1 MQSNFFEDFFKKHL
15 TGSRAKARF
24 ALLGAQALFA
34 LLGVLMTVVNLVTD
48 HGIFSCFTLLF
59 GALCGLNFYLVLSK
73 ARKGEKIAKLLF
85 FIESLGFLLLCLL
98 LGEPEGL
105 SILWACLLPFAAE
118 LLYEKRSALALSI
131 LGLAILAFFCWI
143 PVGRALLPETYGSL
157 FLIHFPF
164 VYLGCG
170 LFALFVGTLHA
181 SSEKTILTARN
192 TYRDLSRVD
201 QLTGLQNETSYYH
214 FLTEI
219 DRAVEERR
227 ANFAVVV
234 MDVNGLKIT
243 DDTYGH
249 RFGCQ
254 LIIQAGHMLPAIFPG
269 CRHFHIGGDEF
280 VVIAEGEARE
290 HLAEYMEEFRKRLT
304 YSKITFEGV
313 ELVLSVA
320 SGVAYSSFGERYSEV
335 FQRADEAMYANK
347 KILKATYGIAGR

>member
-1 MQSNFFEDFFKKHL
+1 MRSGFFEGFFQKYL

-24 ALLGAQALFA
+24 SLLCTQALFA
-34 LLGVLMTVVNLVTD
+34 ALSLVMTVVNLVTD

-59 GALCGLNFYLVLSK
+59 GALCGLNFYLSLC
-73 ARKGEKIAKLLF
+73 KGEKGERIAKLLF
-85 FIESLGFLLLCLL
+85 FFEVPAFLLLCIL
-98 LGEPEGL
+98 LGEPEGV
-105 SILWACLLPFAAE
+105 SVIWAGLIPFAA
-118 LLYEKRSALALSI
+118 LLVYEKPSGIALASI
-131 LGLAILAFFCWI
+131 SFFLLGFFFWI
-143 PVGRALLPETYGSL
+143 PAGRAMLPEVYAPL
-157 FLIHFPF
+157 FLLHFPF
-164 VYLGCG
+164 FYLGC
-170 LFALFVGTLHA
+170 ALFSFFVSALHS
-181 SSEKTILTARN
+181 SSEQNILHARN

-214 FLTEI
+214 FLVEI
-219 DRAVEERR
+219 ERAVEKRK

-254 LIIQAGHMLPAIFPG
+254 LIIEAGHRLPGIFPG

-280 VVIAEGEARE
+280 VVIAEDEARE
-290 HLAEYMEEFRKRLT
+290 HLAEYMEEFRKQLT

-320 SGVAYSSFGERYSEV
+320 SGVAYSSFGEIYSEV
-335 FQRADEAMYANK
+335 FQRADEAMYKNK
-347 KILKATYGIAGR
+347 KLLKETYGIAGR